1 MSEATV
7 SAPIHVGRISTFFRG
22 VAKRVSQYR
31 VYRTTL
37 GELEMLNDR
46 ELADLG
52 LNRSVLRSVAYQSA
66 YEE

>member
-7 SAPIHVGRISTFFRG
+7 SAPVHVGRIPSLFSG
-22 VAKRVSQYR
+22 ISKKVSQYR
-31 VYRTTL
+31 VYRNTL
-37 GELEMLNDR
+37 AELQMLGDR

-52 LNRSVLRSVAYQSA
+52 LNRSVLRSIAYKSA